1 MRGGGAR
8 RVSLCKEIQ
17 GLEMRIVT
25 ELPLEG
31 DAPVHRIDG
40 AGLCNLLAIS
50 PAMLTELKHRGMA
63 VHHGRDA
70 WNLEETVR
78 AYVTHLRGIASGRGG
93 EEQALNLTTERAR
106 LAKEQA
112 DAQAIKNAALRRD
125 LVPAVEV
132 ERAWADA
139 LRGLRSRLLAVP
151 SRVRAAQGHLT
162 AADIEALDREIRA
175 TLTELGTDAGEA
187 DDRD

>member
-1 MRGGGAR
+1 
-8 RVSLCKEIQ
+8 
-17 GLEMRIVT
+17 MRIVT

-93 EEQALNLTTERAR
+93 EEQALNLTAERAR
-106 LAKEQA
+106 LAKEHLGATGILHVGQVL
-112 DAQAIKNAALRRD
+112 QT
-125 LVPAVEV
+125 PT
-132 ERAWADA
+132 
-139 LRGLRSRLLAVP
+139 G
-151 SRVRAAQGHLT
+151 RAASVAGSSK
-162 AADIEALDREIRA
+162 AASRPLV
-175 TLTELGTDAGEA
+175 
-187 DDRD
+187 